1 MPLWGAN
8 TTDESKPKFLTDE
21 QKARTYATERG
32 WEYTGDNGLPE
43 VLVAI
48 RGLAGGAT
56 TSTKLGAATI
66 SQVYFG
72 ATSYSTGATGTV
84 RVVWNEKVTRTTTG
98 NIVIKSTA
106 ADGTSVT
113 DIYATSVGAVG
124 NVNYIDFTFTAPSA
138 TGATLTIT
146 SQTISMGVN
155 DFGQT
160 GVTSD
165 LTIALADVVYA
176 AAKKTGSTS
185 VTTTA

>member
-1 MPLWGAN
+1 MSGWGAN
-8 TTDESKPKFLTDE
+8 TNDESKPKFLTDE

-43 VLVAI
+43 VIVAI

-66 SQVYFG
+66 SQVFFG

-113 DIYATSVGAVG
+113 NIYATSVGAVG

-146 SQTISMGVN
+146 SQTISMGIN
-155 DFGQT
+155 DFGT
-160 GVTSD
+160 TVTSD
-165 LTIALADVVYA
+165 LTIALADVVNA

>member
-1 MPLWGAN
+1 MPSWGAN
-8 TTDESKPKFLTDE
+8 TNDESKPKWLTEE

-32 WEYTGDNGLPE
+32 WEYTGDNGVPE

-72 ATSYSTGATGTV
+72 AVSYSTGATGTV

-98 NIVIKSTA
+98 SIVIKSTA

-124 NVNYIDFTFTAPSA
+124 NVNYIDFTFTAPAA
-138 TGATLTIT
+138 TGATLRIT
-146 SQTISMGVN
+146 SQTISMGIN
-155 DFGQT
+155 DFGT
-160 GVTSD
+160 TVTSD
-165 LTIALADVVYA
+165 LTIALADVVNA